1 MTELWIIVGATSA
14 LPIAV
19 LALVI
24 CRSFKA
30 GMEMIGDSTV
40 AIFMVEIGDDAVV
53 VEESNQLF
61 FQTSTDWL

>member
-1 MTELWIIVGATSA
+1 MTELRIIVGATSA

-30 GMEMIGDSTV
+30 GMEMIGDSTA
-40 AIFMVEIGDDAVV
+40 AIFKAEVGDHAAV
-53 VEESNQLF
+53 VEESNRLF